1 MTHERKR
8 EQKPW
13 YPTIERMP
21 EFYNVETWQNRSVD
35 DDPVLLEDA
44 EAGENESVTGDRV
57 ARDTV
62 GSPAPIAP
70 IEPAKE

>member
-1 MTHERKR
+1 MTQERKR

-21 EFYNVETWQNRSVD
+21 EIHNVEDWQNRSVD
-35 DDPVLLEDA
+35 DNPVLLEDA
-44 EAGENESVTGDRV
+44 EAEEYESMTGDRV
-57 ARDTV
+57 ALETV

-70 IEPAKE
+70 TKPAKE

>member
-1 MTHERKR
+1 MTQERKR

-21 EFYNVETWQNRSVD
+21 EIHNVEDWQNRSVD
-35 DDPVLLEDA
+35 DNPVLLEGA
-44 EAGENESVTGDRV
+44 EAEENESMTGDRV
-57 ARDTV
+57 ALETV

-70 IEPAKE
+70 TKPAKE

>member
-1 MTHERKR
+1 MTRERKR

-35 DDPVLLEDA
+35 DDPVLLEDV
-44 EAGENESVTGDRV
+44 EAGENESVTDGRV
-57 ARDTV
+57 ARETV